1 MNTQEVYDTLKEIV
15 LSTGTTGQTET
26 LITHSE
32 NKKQTIEMIRRFQD
46 VIDMDIPFDAM
57 VKHKVK
63 EIGLIYAVVAQ
74 EELEDAIE
82 GVIVEVAEMATTS
95 MWLTRL
101 RAVASSVIRWS
112 RP

>member
-46 VIDMDIPFDAM
+46 IIDKKLRRDML
-57 VKHKVK
+57 KHKVK
-63 EIGLIYAVVAQ
+63 EIGWIYAVV
-74 EELEDAIE
+74 
-82 GVIVEVAEMATTS
+82 V
-95 MWLTRL
+95 
-101 RAVASSVIRWS
+101 
-112 RP
+112 

>member
-1 MNTQEVYDTLKEIV
+1 MNTQQVYDTLKETV
-15 LSTGTTGQTET
+15 LSTGTIGQTET

-63 EIGLIYAVVAQ
+63 EIGWIYAVV
-74 EELEDAIE
+74 EIKK
-82 GVIVEVAEMATTS
+82 I
-95 MWLTRL
+95 
-101 RAVASSVIRWS
+101 
-112 RP
+112 